1 MFTRLINC
9 KLFNG
14 LNPLQIEEL
23 LASIVY
29 QLKKFE
35 RGDIIAHNGEK
46 INNQMIIIEGSAK
59 GEMIDFNGKTI
70 KIEDIESPR
79 SLAPAFL
86 FGIDNTYPVDIIA
99 NDKVVII
106 SIPKEYFLKLLG
118 NSEKV
123 LLNYLDIISS
133 RTQFLTSK
141 IRLLSFHSIK
151 GKLAQY
157 ILSLSRKMNS
167 DYIEIPIS
175 QNELSELFGVARPS
189 LSRALREM
197 NDDGLIIARGRKVTV
212 VDKGK
217 LSALLA

>member
-1 MFTRLINC
+1 MYSRLINC

-14 LNPLQIEEL
+14 LIQLEIEEL
-23 LASIVY
+23 FASIVY
-29 QLKKFE
+29 QVKKFK

-46 INNQMIIIEGSAK
+46 INSQMIIIEGSAK
-59 GEMIDFNGKTI
+59 GEMMDFNGKTI

-86 FGIDNTYPVDIIA
+86 FGKENTYPVDLIA
-99 NDKVVII
+99 NNEVVII

-133 RTQFLTSK
+133 RTQFLTGK
-141 IRLLSFHSIK
+141 IKLLSFHSIK

-157 ILSLSRKMNS
+157 ILVPVKK
-167 DYIEIPIS
+167 DE
-175 QNELSELFGVARPS
+175 
-189 LSRALREM
+189 
-197 NDDGLIIARGRKVTV
+197 
-212 VDKGK
+212 
-217 LSALLA
+217 